1 MVLKIVTSVYE
12 LNYEDSRGGMVY
24 KSYPLLTQTLRNI
37 IFDGFEYVIYTNKHT
52 YDKYHLGQEFNKP
65 NITIK
70 FRELDSEY
78 YLNNVNPIRVVKYSE
93 GEIYDR
99 IYSVKNYIEV
109 IFNKLQFL
117 LLSPF
122 LNSIVLIFNKLQ
134 FLLEE
139 CEDDKNVVWIDSGL
153 FGTSCH
159 DRWRDYI
166 NVFAHSELFLN
177 KINEKISDNGFICLR
192 GESIQ
197 VNYELKDVL
206 VGMFN
211 TDFKLVPGGLFGG
224 DSESIKKVLSNY
236 LSIFEKYY
244 TETNKLISEQ
254 EVLSILTHTND
265 VKFFNFGDWLDLQKG
280 ILDLMDLLDN
290 DKYKIDEKYDV

>member
-12 LNYEDSRGGMVY
+12 LNYEDGRGGMIY

-37 IFDGFEYVIYTNKHT
+37 IFEGFEYVIYTNQYT
-52 YDKYHLGQEFNKP
+52 YDKYRMFDQFNLP
-65 NITIK
+65 NVTIK
-70 FRELDSEY
+70 FKELNSDY
-78 YLNNVNPIRVVKYSE
+78 YTQNINPIRSLNFSN

-117 LLSPF
+117 LDES
-122 LNSIVLIFNKLQ
+122 
-134 FLLEE
+134 EE
-139 CEDDKNVVWIDSGL
+139 GKNVVWIDSGL

-166 NVFAHSELFLN
+166 NVFAHTKLFLE
-177 KINEKISDNGFICLR
+177 KINEKITENGFICLR

-206 VGMFN
+206 VNMFK
-211 TDFKLVPGGLFGG
+211 TDFRLVPGGLFGG
-224 DSESIKKVLSNY
+224 SNEKVKQILSNY
-236 LSIFEKYY
+236 LSIFETYY
-244 TETNKLISEQ
+244 QTTNKLISEQ
-254 EVLSILTHTND
+254 EVLSILTHSND
-265 VKFFNFGDWLDLQKG
+265 VKFFNFGDWLDLQKS
-280 ILDLMDLLDN
+280 ILDLMDLLDIE
-290 DKYKIDEKYDV
+290 KYKTDEMYEL

>member
-37 IFDGFEYVIYTNKHT
+37 IFEGFEYVIYTNQYT
-52 YDKYHLGQEFNKP
+52 YDKYRLGEEFNQP
-65 NITIK
+65 NVTIK
-70 FRELDSEY
+70 FHELNSEN
-78 YLNNVNPIRVVKYSE
+78 YLNNINPIRLVKFAE
-93 GEIYDR
+93 GEIHDR
-99 IYSVKNYIEV
+99 IYCVKNYVEV

-117 LLSPF
+117 L
-122 LNSIVLIFNKLQ
+122 N
-134 FLLEE
+134 E
-139 CEDDKNVVWIDSGL
+139 CEENKNVVWIDSGL

-177 KINEKISDNGFICLR
+177 KINEKISENGFICLR

-197 VNYELKDVL
+197 VNYELKAVL
-206 VGMFN
+206 VNMFN
-211 TDFKLVPGGLFGG
+211 TDFKLVPGGMFGG
-224 DSESIKKVLSNY
+224 TRESIQKVLSNY
-236 LSIFEKYY
+236 LPIFETYY
-244 TETNKLISEQ
+244 STTGKLISEQ

-265 VKFFNFGDWLDLQKG
+265 VKFFNFGDWLDLQRG
-280 ILDLMDLLDN
+280 ILDLMDLLDIN
-290 DKYKIDEKYDV
+290 KYKIDEKYDV

>member
-37 IFDGFEYVIYTNKHT
+37 IFEGFEYVIYTNKYT
-52 YDKYHLGQEFNKP
+52 YDKYRLGEEFNKP

-70 FRELDSEY
+70 FRELDSDY
-78 YLNNVNPIRVVKYSE
+78 YLNNINPIRLSNYSD
-93 GEIYDR
+93 GEIYER
-99 IYSVKNYIEV
+99 VYCVKNYIEV

-117 LLSPF
+117 LD
-122 LNSIVLIFNKLQ
+122 
-134 FLLEE
+134 E
-139 CEDDKNVVWIDSGL
+139 CEDDKNIVWIDSGL

-166 NVFAHSELFLN
+166 NVFAHSKLFLN

-197 VNYELKDVL
+197 VNYELKAVL

-224 DSESIKKVLSNY
+224 DGESIKKVLSNY

-280 ILDLMDLLDN
+280 ILDLMDLLDT

>member
-37 IFDGFEYVIYTNKHT
+37 IFEGFEYVIYTNKYT
-52 YDKYHLGQEFNKP
+52 YDKYHLGEEFNKP

-70 FRELDSEY
+70 FRELDSDY
-78 YLNNVNPIRVVKYSE
+78 YLNNINPIRLSNYSD
-93 GEIYDR
+93 GEIYER
-99 IYSVKNYIEV
+99 VYCVKNYIEV

-117 LLSPF
+117 LD
-122 LNSIVLIFNKLQ
+122 
-134 FLLEE
+134 E
-139 CEDDKNVVWIDSGL
+139 CEDDKNIVWIDSGL

-224 DSESIKKVLSNY
+224 DGESIKKVLSNY

-280 ILDLMDLLDN
+280 VLDLMDLLDT

>member
-37 IFDGFEYVIYTNKHT
+37 IFDGFEYVIYTNQYT
-52 YDKYHLGQEFNKP
+52 YDKYYLGQEFNHP

-70 FRELDSEY
+70 IKELDSQNY
-78 YLNNVNPIRVVKYSE
+78 VDNINPIRITKFNE

-99 IYSVKNYIEV
+99 IYCVKNYVEV

-117 LLSPF
+117 LD
-122 LNSIVLIFNKLQ
+122 
-134 FLLEE
+134 E
-139 CEDDKNVVWIDSGL
+139 CEEGKNLVWIDSGL

-177 KINEKISDNGFICLR
+177 KINQKISENGFICLR

-197 VNYELKDVL
+197 VNYELKGVL
-206 VGMFN
+206 VNMFD

-224 DSESIKKVLSNY
+224 TNESIKRVLSDY

-244 TETNKLISEQ
+244 TSTNKLISEQ
-254 EVLSILTHTND
+254 EVLSILTHKND

-280 ILDLMDLLDN
+280 ILELMDLLDN
-290 DKYKIDEKYDV
+290 EKYKIDEKYDV

>member
-37 IFDGFEYVIYTNKHT
+37 IFEGFEYVIYTDQYT
-52 YDKYHLGQEFNKP
+52 YDKYQLGNEFNKP
-65 NITIK
+65 NVTIK
-70 FRELDSEY
+70 IQELNSKNYVD
-78 YLNNVNPIRVVKYSE
+78 NINPIRVSNFSD

-99 IYSVKNYIEV
+99 IYCVKNYIEV

-117 LLSPF
+117 L
-122 LNSIVLIFNKLQ
+122 N
-134 FLLEE
+134 E
-139 CEDDKNVVWIDSGL
+139 CEDNKNVVWIDSGL

-166 NVFAHSELFLN
+166 NVFAHTELFLN
-177 KINEKISDNGFICLR
+177 KINEKISENGFICLR

-197 VNYELKDVL
+197 INYELKAVL
-206 VGMFN
+206 VNMFN

-224 DSESIKKVLSNY
+224 TSEDVKKVLSNY
-236 LSIFEKYY
+236 SSVFEKYY
-244 TETNKLISEQ
+244 QTTNKLISEQ
-254 EVLSILTHTND
+254 EVLSILTHTNN
-265 VKFFNFGDWLDLQKG
+265 VKFFNFGDWLDLQKS
-280 ILDLMDLLDN
+280 ILDLMDLLDM

>member
-24 KSYPLLTQTLRNI
+24 KSYPLLSQTLRNI
-37 IFDGFEYVIYTNKHT
+37 IFDGFEYVIYTDQHT
-52 YDKYHLGQEFNKP
+52 YDKYYLGDEFNQP
-65 NITIK
+65 NVTIK
-70 FRELDSEY
+70 IQELNSKN
-78 YLNNVNPIRVVKYSE
+78 YLDNINPIRMSNFSD

-99 IYSVKNYIEV
+99 IYCVKNYVEV

-117 LLSPF
+117 LD
-122 LNSIVLIFNKLQ
+122 
-134 FLLEE
+134 E
-139 CEDDKNVVWIDSGL
+139 CEDNKNVVWIDSGL

-166 NVFAHSELFLN
+166 NVFAHTELFLN
-177 KINEKISDNGFICLR
+177 KINEKISENGFICLR

-206 VGMFN
+206 VNMFN

-224 DSESIKKVLSNY
+224 TSEDVKKVLSNY
-236 LSIFEKYY
+236 PSIFEKYY
-244 TETNKLISEQ
+244 QSTNKLISEQ

-265 VKFFNFGDWLDLQKG
+265 VKFFNFGDWLDLQRS
-280 ILDLMDLLDN
+280 ILDIMDLLDVN
-290 DKYKIDEKYDV
+290 KYKIDEKYDV

>member
-1 MVLKIVTSVYE
+1 MNKI
-12 LNYEDSRGGMVY
+12 
-24 KSYPLLTQTLRNI
+24 
-37 IFDGFEYVIYTNKHT
+37 
-52 YDKYHLGQEFNKP
+52 
-65 NITIK
+65 
-70 FRELDSEY
+70 
-78 YLNNVNPIRVVKYSE
+78 NPIRISNYSD
-93 GEIYDR
+93 GEIYER
-99 IYSVKNYIEV
+99 VYCVKNYIEV

-117 LLSPF
+117 LD
-122 LNSIVLIFNKLQ
+122 
-134 FLLEE
+134 E
-139 CEDDKNVVWIDSGL
+139 CEDNKNTVWIDSGL

-166 NVFAHSELFLN
+166 NVFAHSKLFLE
-177 KINEKISDNGFICLR
+177 KINEKILDNGFICLR

-197 VNYELKDVL
+197 VNYELKAVL

-224 DSESIKKVLSNY
+224 DGESIKKVLSNY

-280 ILDLMDLLDN
+280 VLDLMDLLDT

>member
-12 LNYEDSRGGMVY
+12 LNYEDARGGMVY

-37 IFDGFEYVIYTNKHT
+37 IFEGFEYVIYTNQYT
-52 YDKYHLGQEFNKP
+52 YDKYYLGQEFNRP

-70 FRELDSEY
+70 IKELDSQNY
-78 YLNNVNPIRVVKYSE
+78 VDNINPIRTTKFNE

-99 IYSVKNYIEV
+99 IYCVKNYIEV

-117 LLSPF
+117 LD
-122 LNSIVLIFNKLQ
+122 
-134 FLLEE
+134 E
-139 CEDDKNVVWIDSGL
+139 CEEGKNVVWIDSGL

-159 DRWRDYI
+159 DRWRDYM
-166 NVFAHSELFLN
+166 NVLAHSKLFLN
-177 KINEKISDNGFICLR
+177 KINEKISNNGFICLR

>member
-24 KSYPLLTQTLRNI
+24 KSYPLLSQTLRNI
-37 IFDGFEYVIYTNKHT
+37 IFDGFEYVIYTDQHT
-52 YDKYHLGQEFNKP
+52 YDKYYLGDEFNQP
-65 NITIK
+65 NVTIK
-70 FRELDSEY
+70 IQELNSKN
-78 YLNNVNPIRVVKYSE
+78 YLDNINPIRMSNFSD

-99 IYSVKNYIEV
+99 IYCVKNYVEV

-117 LLSPF
+117 LDES
-122 LNSIVLIFNKLQ
+122 
-134 FLLEE
+134 
-139 CEDDKNVVWIDSGL
+139 EDNKNVVWIDSGL

-166 NVFAHSELFLN
+166 NVFAHTELFLN
-177 KINEKISDNGFICLR
+177 KINEKISENGFICLR

-197 VNYELKDVL
+197 INYELKDVL
-206 VGMFN
+206 VNMFN

-224 DSESIKKVLSNY
+224 TSEDVKKVLSNY
-236 LSIFEKYY
+236 PSIFEQYY
-244 TETNKLISEQ
+244 QSTNKLISEQ

-265 VKFFNFGDWLDLQKG
+265 VKFFNFGDWLDLQRS
-280 ILDLMDLLDN
+280 ILEIMDLLDLN
-290 DKYKIDEKYDV
+290 KYKIDEKYDV

>member
-1 MVLKIVTSVYE
+1 MVLKIITSVYE

-37 IFDGFEYVIYTNKHT
+37 IFDEFEYVIYTNKYT
-52 YDKYHLGQEFNKP
+52 NDKYNLSNKFNQS
-65 NITIK
+65 NVTIK
-70 FRELDSEY
+70 LHELNSENY
-78 YLNNVNPIRVVKYSE
+78 IKNINPIRSLNFKN

-99 IYSVKNYIEV
+99 IYCVKNYIEV

-117 LLSPF
+117 LNES
-122 LNSIVLIFNKLQ
+122 
-134 FLLEE
+134 
-139 CEDDKNVVWIDSGL
+139 EDDKNVVWIDSGL

-166 NVFAHSELFLN
+166 NIFAHSKLFLH
-177 KINEKISDNGFICLR
+177 KINEKINKNGFICLR
-192 GESIQ
+192 GESIPI
-197 VNYELKDVL
+197 NHELKSTL
-206 VGMFN
+206 VNMFN
-211 TDFKLVPGGLFGG
+211 IDFKLVPGGLFGG
-224 DSESIKKVLSNY
+224 SGKEVKKVLSKY
-236 LSIFEKYY
+236 PLIFEEYY
-244 TETNKLISEQ
+244 KNTNKLISEQ
-254 EVLSILTHTND
+254 EVLSILTHSND

>member
-12 LNYEDSRGGMVY
+12 LNYEDSRGGMIY

-37 IFDGFEYVIYTNKHT
+37 IFEGFEYVIYTNQYT
-52 YDKYHLGQEFNKP
+52 YDKYHLGSQFNQP

-70 FRELDSEY
+70 FQELNSKNYVD
-78 YLNNVNPIRVVKYSE
+78 NINPIRTSKFLE

-99 IYSVKNYIEV
+99 IYCVKNYIEV

-117 LLSPF
+117 LD
-122 LNSIVLIFNKLQ
+122 
-134 FLLEE
+134 E
-139 CEDDKNVVWIDSGL
+139 CEDNKNVVWIDSGL

-166 NVFAHSELFLN
+166 NVFAHSNLFLK
-177 KINEKISDNGFICLR
+177 KINEKITENGFICLR

-197 VNYELKDVL
+197 VNYELKSVL
-206 VGMFN
+206 VNMFN
-211 TDFKLVPGGLFGG
+211 TDFKLISGGLFGG
-224 DSESIKKVLSNY
+224 TSEDIKKILSNY
-236 LSIFEKYY
+236 SLVFEKYY
-244 TETNKLISEQ
+244 QTTNKLISEQ

-265 VKFFNFGDWLDLQKG
+265 VKFFNFGDWLDLQRS
-280 ILDLMDLLDN
+280 ILDLMDLLDVS
-290 DKYKIDEKYDV
+290 KYKIDEIYDI

>member
-37 IFDGFEYVIYTNKHT
+37 IFEGFEYVIYTNKYT
-52 YDKYHLGQEFNKP
+52 YDKYRLGEEFNKP

-70 FRELDSEY
+70 FRELDSDY
-78 YLNNVNPIRVVKYSE
+78 YLNNINPIRLSNYSD
-93 GEIYDR
+93 GEIYER
-99 IYSVKNYIEV
+99 VYCVKNYIEV

-117 LLSPF
+117 LD
-122 LNSIVLIFNKLQ
+122 
-134 FLLEE
+134 E
-139 CEDDKNVVWIDSGL
+139 CEDDKNIVWIDSGL

-224 DSESIKKVLSNY
+224 DGESIKKVLSNY

-280 ILDLMDLLDN
+280 VLDLMDLLDT

>member
-24 KSYPLLTQTLRNI
+24 KSYPLLSQTLRNI
-37 IFDGFEYVIYTNKHT
+37 IFDGFEYVIYTDQHT
-52 YDKYHLGQEFNKP
+52 YDKYYLGDEFNQP
-65 NITIK
+65 NVTIK
-70 FRELDSEY
+70 IQELNSKN
-78 YLNNVNPIRVVKYSE
+78 YLDNINPIRMSNFSD

-99 IYSVKNYIEV
+99 IYCVKNYIEV

-117 LLSPF
+117 L
-122 LNSIVLIFNKLQ
+122 N
-134 FLLEE
+134 E
-139 CEDDKNVVWIDSGL
+139 CEDNKNVVWIDSGL

-166 NVFAHSELFLN
+166 NVFAHTELFLN
-177 KINEKISDNGFICLR
+177 KINEKISENGFICLR

-206 VGMFN
+206 VNMFN

-224 DSESIKKVLSNY
+224 TSEDVKKVLSNY
-236 LSIFEKYY
+236 SSIFEKYY
-244 TETNKLISEQ
+244 QTTNKLISEQ

-265 VKFFNFGDWLDLQKG
+265 VKFFNFGDWLDLQRS
-280 ILDLMDLLDN
+280 ILDIMDLLDIN
-290 DKYKIDEKYDV
+290 KYKIDEKYDV

>member
-24 KSYPLLTQTLRNI
+24 KSYPLLSQTLRNI
-37 IFDGFEYVIYTNKHT
+37 IFDGFEYVIYTDQHT
-52 YDKYHLGQEFNKP
+52 YDKYYLGDEFNQP
-65 NITIK
+65 NVTIK
-70 FRELDSEY
+70 IQELNSKN
-78 YLNNVNPIRVVKYSE
+78 YLDNINPIRMSNFSD

-99 IYSVKNYIEV
+99 IYCVKNYIEV

-117 LLSPF
+117 LD
-122 LNSIVLIFNKLQ
+122 
-134 FLLEE
+134 E
-139 CEDDKNVVWIDSGL
+139 CEDNKNVVWIDSGL

-177 KINEKISDNGFICLR
+177 KINEKISENGFICLR

-206 VGMFN
+206 VNMFN

-224 DSESIKKVLSNY
+224 TSEEVKKVLSNY
-236 LSIFEKYY
+236 PSIFEKYY
-244 TETNKLISEQ
+244 QTTNKLISEQ

-265 VKFFNFGDWLDLQKG
+265 VKFFNFGDWLDLQRS
-280 ILDLMDLLDN
+280 ILEIMDLLDVN
-290 DKYKIDEKYDV
+290 KYKIDEKYDV

>member
-24 KSYPLLTQTLRNI
+24 KSYPLLSQTLRNI
-37 IFDGFEYVIYTNKHT
+37 IFDGFEYVIYTDQHT
-52 YDKYHLGQEFNKP
+52 YDKYYLGDEFNQP
-65 NITIK
+65 NVTIK
-70 FRELDSEY
+70 IQELNSKN
-78 YLNNVNPIRVVKYSE
+78 YLDNINPIRMSNFSD

-99 IYSVKNYIEV
+99 IYCVKNYIEV

-117 LLSPF
+117 LD
-122 LNSIVLIFNKLQ
+122 
-134 FLLEE
+134 E
-139 CEDDKNVVWIDSGL
+139 CEDNKNVVWIDSGL

-177 KINEKISDNGFICLR
+177 KINEKISENGFICLR

-197 VNYELKDVL
+197 INYELKDVL
-206 VGMFN
+206 VNMFN

-224 DSESIKKVLSNY
+224 TSEEVKKVLSNY
-236 LSIFEKYY
+236 PSIFEKYY
-244 TETNKLISEQ
+244 QTTNKLISEQ

-265 VKFFNFGDWLDLQKG
+265 VKFFNFGDWLDLQRS
-280 ILDLMDLLDN
+280 ILEIMDLLDVN
-290 DKYKIDEKYDV
+290 KYKIDEKYDV

>member
-12 LNYEDSRGGMVY
+12 LNYEDSRGGMIY

-37 IFDGFEYVIYTNKHT
+37 IFDGFEYVIYTDKFT
-52 YDKYHLGQEFNKP
+52 YDKYGLGNQFNQP
-65 NITIK
+65 NVTIK
-70 FRELDSEY
+70 FQELNSDY
-78 YLNNVNPIRVVKYSE
+78 YQKNIEPIRSLNFSN

-99 IYSVKNYIEV
+99 IYCVKNYIEV

-117 LLSPF
+117 LD
-122 LNSIVLIFNKLQ
+122 
-134 FLLEE
+134 E
-139 CEDDKNVVWIDSGL
+139 CEENKNVVWIDSGL

-166 NVFAHSELFLN
+166 NVFAHTKLFLD
-177 KINEKISDNGFICLR
+177 KINEKISENKFICLR

-206 VGMFN
+206 VNMFG

-224 DSESIKKVLSNY
+224 TNDKVKEVLSNY
-236 LSIFEKYY
+236 SSILEKYY
-244 TETNKLISEQ
+244 QATNKLISEQ
-254 EVLSILTHTND
+254 EVLSILTHSND
-265 VKFFNFGDWLDLQKG
+265 VKFFNFGDWLDLQRS
-280 ILDLMDLLDN
+280 ILDLMDLLDM
-290 DKYKIDEKYDV
+290 DKYKTDEKYEL

>member
-1 MVLKIVTSVYE
+1 MVLKIITSVYE
-12 LNYEDSRGGMVY
+12 LNYEDGRGGMVY

-37 IFDGFEYVIYTNKHT
+37 IFDEFEYVIYTNKYT
-52 YDKYHLGQEFNKP
+52 YDKYNLSNEFDQS

-70 FRELDSEY
+70 LHELNSENY
-78 YLNNVNPIRVVKYSE
+78 IKNINPIRSLNFKN

-99 IYSVKNYIEV
+99 IYCVKNYIEV

-117 LLSPF
+117 LNES
-122 LNSIVLIFNKLQ
+122 
-134 FLLEE
+134 
-139 CEDDKNVVWIDSGL
+139 EDDKNVVWIDSGL

-166 NVFAHSELFLN
+166 NIFAHSKLFLH
-177 KINEKISDNGFICLR
+177 KINEKINKNGFICLR
-192 GESIQ
+192 GESIPI
-197 VNYELKDVL
+197 NYELKSTL
-206 VGMFN
+206 VNMFN
-211 TDFKLVPGGLFGG
+211 IDFKLVPGGLFGG
-224 DSESIKKVLSNY
+224 SGKEVKKVLSKY
-236 LSIFEKYY
+236 PLIFEEYY
-244 TETNKLISEQ
+244 KNTNKLISEQ
-254 EVLSILTHTND
+254 EVLSILTHSND

>member
-1 MVLKIVTSVYE
+1 
-12 LNYEDSRGGMVY
+12 
-24 KSYPLLTQTLRNI
+24 
-37 IFDGFEYVIYTNKHT
+37 
-52 YDKYHLGQEFNKP
+52 
-65 NITIK
+65 
-70 FRELDSEY
+70 
-78 YLNNVNPIRVVKYSE
+78 
-93 GEIYDR
+93 
-99 IYSVKNYIEV
+99 
-109 IFNKLQFL
+109 
-117 LLSPF
+117 
-122 LNSIVLIFNKLQ
+122 
-134 FLLEE
+134 
-139 CEDDKNVVWIDSGL
+139 VWIDSGL

-177 KINEKISDNGFICLR
+177 KINQKILDNGFICLR

-236 LSIFEKYY
+236 LLIFEKYY

-290 DKYKIDEKYDV
+290 DKYKMLLDKLNELD

>member
-37 IFDGFEYVIYTNKHT
+37 IFEGFEYVIYTNKYT
-52 YDKYHLGQEFNKP
+52 YDKYRLGEEFNKP

-70 FRELDSEY
+70 FRELDSDY
-78 YLNNVNPIRVVKYSE
+78 YLNNINPIRLSNYSD
-93 GEIYDR
+93 GEIYER
-99 IYSVKNYIEV
+99 VYCVKNYIEV

-117 LLSPF
+117 LD
-122 LNSIVLIFNKLQ
+122 
-134 FLLEE
+134 E
-139 CEDDKNVVWIDSGL
+139 CEDDKNIVWIDSGL

-166 NVFAHSELFLN
+166 NVFAHSELFFN

-224 DSESIKKVLSNY
+224 DGESIKKVLSNY

-280 ILDLMDLLDN
+280 ILDLMDLLDT

>member
-24 KSYPLLTQTLRNI
+24 KSYPLLSQTLRNI
-37 IFDGFEYVIYTNKHT
+37 IFDGFEYVIYTDQHT
-52 YDKYHLGQEFNKP
+52 YDKYYLGDEFNQP
-65 NITIK
+65 NVTIK
-70 FRELDSEY
+70 IQELNSKN
-78 YLNNVNPIRVVKYSE
+78 YLDNINPIRMSNFSD

-99 IYSVKNYIEV
+99 IYCVKNYIEV

-117 LLSPF
+117 LD
-122 LNSIVLIFNKLQ
+122 
-134 FLLEE
+134 E
-139 CEDDKNVVWIDSGL
+139 CEDNKNVVWIDSGL

-177 KINEKISDNGFICLR
+177 KINEKISENGFICLR

-197 VNYELKDVL
+197 INYELKDVL
-206 VGMFN
+206 VNMFN

-224 DSESIKKVLSNY
+224 TSEDVKKVLSNY
-236 LSIFEKYY
+236 PSIFEKYY
-244 TETNKLISEQ
+244 QTTNKLISEQ

-265 VKFFNFGDWLDLQKG
+265 VMFFNFGDWLDLQRS
-280 ILDLMDLLDN
+280 ILEIMDLLDVN
-290 DKYKIDEKYDV
+290 KYKIDEKYDV

>member
-1 MVLKIVTSVYE
+1 
-12 LNYEDSRGGMVY
+12 MVY

-37 IFDGFEYVIYTNKHT
+37 IFEGFEYVIYTNKYT
-52 YDKYHLGQEFNKP
+52 YDKYHLGEEFNKP

-70 FRELDSEY
+70 FRELDSDY
-78 YLNNVNPIRVVKYSE
+78 YLNNINPIRLSNYSD
-93 GEIYDR
+93 GEIYER
-99 IYSVKNYIEV
+99 VYCVKNYIEV

-117 LLSPF
+117 LD
-122 LNSIVLIFNKLQ
+122 
-134 FLLEE
+134 E
-139 CEDDKNVVWIDSGL
+139 CEDDKNIVWIDSGL

-224 DSESIKKVLSNY
+224 DGESIKKVLSNY

-280 ILDLMDLLDN
+280 VLDLMDLLDT

>member
-37 IFDGFEYVIYTNKHT
+37 IFDGFEYVIYTDQHT
-52 YDKYHLGQEFNKP
+52 YDKYYLGNEFNQP
-65 NITIK
+65 NVTIK
-70 FRELDSEY
+70 IQELNSKN
-78 YLNNVNPIRVVKYSE
+78 YLDNINPIRMSNFSD

-99 IYSVKNYIEV
+99 IYCVKNYIEV

-117 LLSPF
+117 LD
-122 LNSIVLIFNKLQ
+122 
-134 FLLEE
+134 E
-139 CEDDKNVVWIDSGL
+139 CEDNKNVVWIDSGL

-166 NVFAHSELFLN
+166 NVFAHTELFLN
-177 KINEKISDNGFICLR
+177 KINEKISENGFICLR

-206 VGMFN
+206 VNMFN

-224 DSESIKKVLSNY
+224 TSEDVKKVLSNY
-236 LSIFEKYY
+236 SSIFEKYY
-244 TETNKLISEQ
+244 QTTNKLISEQ

-265 VKFFNFGDWLDLQKG
+265 VKFFNFGDWLDLQRS
-280 ILDLMDLLDN
+280 ILDIMDLLDMN
-290 DKYKIDEKYDV
+290 KYKIDEKYDV

>member
-12 LNYEDSRGGMVY
+12 LNYEDSRGGMIY

-37 IFDGFEYVIYTNKHT
+37 IFDGFEYVIYTDKFT
-52 YDKYHLGQEFNKP
+52 YDKYGLGNQFNQP
-65 NITIK
+65 NVTIK
-70 FRELDSEY
+70 FQELNSDY
-78 YLNNVNPIRVVKYSE
+78 YQKNIEPIRSLNFSN

-99 IYSVKNYIEV
+99 IYCVKNYIEV

-117 LLSPF
+117 LD
-122 LNSIVLIFNKLQ
+122 
-134 FLLEE
+134 E
-139 CEDDKNVVWIDSGL
+139 CEENKNVVWIDSGL

-166 NVFAHSELFLN
+166 NVFAHTKLFLD
-177 KINEKISDNGFICLR
+177 KINEKISENKFICLR

-206 VGMFN
+206 VNMFG

-224 DSESIKKVLSNY
+224 TNDKVKEVLSNY
-236 LSIFEKYY
+236 SSILEKYY
-244 TETNKLISEQ
+244 QATNKLISEQ
-254 EVLSILTHTND
+254 EVLSILTHSND
-265 VKFFNFGDWLDLQKG
+265 VKFFNFGDWLDLQRSV
-280 ILDLMDLLDN
+280 LDLMDLLDM
-290 DKYKIDEKYDV
+290 DKYKTDEKYEL

>member
-1 MVLKIVTSVYE
+1 MVLKIITSVYE

-37 IFDGFEYVIYTNKHT
+37 IFDEFEYVIYTNKYT
-52 YDKYHLGQEFNKP
+52 NDKYNLSNKFTQS
-65 NITIK
+65 NVTIK
-70 FRELDSEY
+70 LHELNSENY
-78 YLNNVNPIRVVKYSE
+78 IKNINPIRSLNFKN

-99 IYSVKNYIEV
+99 IYCVKNYIEV

-117 LLSPF
+117 LNES
-122 LNSIVLIFNKLQ
+122 
-134 FLLEE
+134 
-139 CEDDKNVVWIDSGL
+139 EDDKNVVWIDSGL

-166 NVFAHSELFLN
+166 NIFAHSKLFLH
-177 KINEKISDNGFICLR
+177 KINEKINKNGFICLR
-192 GESIQ
+192 GESIPI
-197 VNYELKDVL
+197 NHELKSTL
-206 VGMFN
+206 VNMFN
-211 TDFKLVPGGLFGG
+211 IDFKLVPGGLFGG
-224 DSESIKKVLSNY
+224 SGKEVKKVLSKY
-236 LSIFEKYY
+236 PLIFEEYY
-244 TETNKLISEQ
+244 KNTNKLISEQ
-254 EVLSILTHTND
+254 EVLSILTHSND